1 MQPLPWLFIILVL
14 SQECVLHRLQRSWKV
29 VTLEAN
35 GQVVPEKDFK
45 GIRWTLAIKK
55 NEFKYTAG
63 ALVLE
68 GTFKTDA
75 KKFDAKGETFDMIGI
90 FQLQGDRLTVC
101 LDLSGRDRPSELK
114 TKLGSNAILLVFKK
128 DRP

>member
-14 SQECVLHRLQRSWKV
+14 SQECVLHRLQGSWKV

-68 GTFKTDA
+68 GTFKTDG
-75 KKFDAKGETFDMIGI
+75 KKFDAKGEASEIVGI
-90 FQLQGDRLTVC
+90 FELQGDRLKVC
-101 LDLSGRDRPSELK
+101 LDLSGKDRPSK
-114 TKLGSNAILLVFKK
+114 FKKLGSNAILLVFKK